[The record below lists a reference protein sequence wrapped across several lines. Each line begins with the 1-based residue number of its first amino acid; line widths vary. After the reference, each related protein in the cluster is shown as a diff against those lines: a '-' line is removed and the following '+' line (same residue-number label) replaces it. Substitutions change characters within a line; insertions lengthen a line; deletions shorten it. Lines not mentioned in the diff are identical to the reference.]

1 MAGVDGDWDRDEF
14 AALFERCGPA
24 LYRYA
29 YRRVGPDVADD
40 VVEDTFVV
48 AWRRRAELPGDPL
61 PWLYRTAGNM
71 IANQR
76 RGRFRVDRLAAR
88 SAAQPPAGAQ
98 DLADRVVQRR
108 SLADALAALS
118 DGDREALML
127 VGWEELD
134 LKQAAEAAG
143 CSVVA
148 FRGRLRRARHRLR
161 RQLDPRLRPDMPEQL
176 RGYPSQGVTP

>member
-1 MAGVDGDWDRDEF
+1 MDGDRDRDEF
-14 AALFERCGPA
+14 TALFDRCGPA

-29 YRRVGPDVADD
+29 CRRVGPDAADD
-40 VVEDTFVV
+40 VVEETFVV
-48 AWRRRAELPGDPL
+48 AWRRRSELPDDPL

-76 RGRFRVDRLAAR
+76 RARFRVDRLAAR
-88 SAAQPPAGAQ
+88 SAAQPAVAAHDP
-98 DLADRVVQRR
+98 ADRVVQRR
-108 SLADALAALS
+108 SLADALGALS
-118 DGDREALML
+118 EGDREVLML

-134 LKQAAEAAG
+134 LKQAARAVG

-161 RQLDPRLRPDMPEQL
+161 QQLDPKLRTDIPDQL
-176 RGYPSQGVTP
+176 REDPSQGVAP